1 MRALDLSGEIPDNR
15 HSRNRAGVAL
25 KDIQIRPAVAADF
38 EAMWMIFQEL
48 IASGD
53 TYYFA
58 ADTSRDDCH
67 AYWFGPGVRSYVAVL
82 NNNERL
88 VGMYK
93 LIPNQRD
100 RGAHVANASFMVS
113 PAAQGIGIGK
123 LLGRHCLDEARELG
137 YLAMQ
142 FNYVVSS
149 NVSAVLL
156 WKKLGFSIIGT
167 LPRAYRHQQLGFV
180 DVYVMYQLLD
190 DPNNWPE

>member
-1 MRALDLSGEIPDNR
+1 MGA
-15 HSRNRAGVAL
+15 AL
-25 KDIQIRPAVAADF
+25 KDIVIRPATEADF
-38 EAMWMIFQEL
+38 DSMWTIFQEL

-67 AYWFGPGVRSYVAVL
+67 SYWFGRGIKSWVAVL
-82 NNNERL
+82 NTGRL
-88 VGMYK
+88 LGMYR
-93 LIPNQRD
+93 LLSNQLD

-113 PAAQGIGIGK
+113 PAAQGVGIGK
-123 LLGRHCLDEARELG
+123 MLGRHCLEQARRDG

-142 FNYVVSS
+142 FNYVVST

-156 WKKLGFSIIGT
+156 WKRLGFSVIGT

-180 DVYVMYQLLD
+180 DVYVMYKFLA
-190 DPNNWPE
+190 DPNDWPEQ